1 MLMLQHELYQSKN
14 WSWPMKMR
22 LLYNYL
28 ISKSMLAS
36 KALYPLVGGATPG
49 TLTWPPSNNL
59 FVGAISL

>member
-1 MLMLQHELYQSKN
+1 
-14 WSWPMKMR
+14 MKMN
-22 LLYNYL
+22 LSKNYL

-36 KALYPLVGGATPG
+36 NALYPLVGGATPG